1 MVMTEEKAQVNFD
14 KFMAFVKADSRA
26 DQLIAMYEDFGDE
39 LSLAPASGKSYFHN
53 AFPGGYLDH
62 VVRVTETALQLS
74 KVYKSIDGDIDFT
87 KEELVFAALHHD
99 LGKLGM
105 PGAYPYYV
113 DQDSDWHRKRGE
125 LYKQNEHLQYMKVPD
140 RALMVLQSYG
150 IKLTQKEWLGVKLSD
165 GIYDD
170 GAKSYLINYAPYAMK
185 TSLPRIIHWAD
196 HMSSQSE
203 NDNSRF

>member
-1 MVMTEEKAQVNFD
+1 MTEETAQVNFD
-14 KFMAFVKADSRA
+14 KFMTFVKADSRA
-26 DQLIAMYEDFGDE
+26 EQLIAMYEDFGDE
-39 LSLAPASGKSYFHN
+39 LSLAPASGKTCFHN

-105 PGAYPYYV
+105 PGGPAYYV

-125 LYKQNEHLQYMKVPD
+125 IYTQNTHLQYMKVPD

-150 IKLTQKEWLGVKLSD
+150 IKLTQKEWLGIKLSD
-165 GIYDD
+165 GVYDE
-170 GAKSYLINYAPYAMK
+170 GSKSYLINYAPYPMK
-185 TSLPRIIHWAD
+185 TNLPYIIHWAD
-196 HMSSQSE
+196 HMSSRSE